1 MKIKVLLIC
10 LLFFMSLG
18 NTRSYAQPLE
28 CPNPKDLL
36 EVPVEEVNQVID
48 SLKVFVP
55 TLYEVGEFPEYYSK
69 WDLITV
75 KPFPLTVKNSEE
87 RDYYEMAKNFCG
99 KEVADRS
106 WLVRLHFPRVKAA
119 SASQGQIFLAKK
131 KNSGWFVWFKYH

>member
-1 MKIKVLLIC
+1 MKVSVLLIC
-10 LLFFMSLG
+10 LLLFSSLG
-18 NTRSYAQPLE
+18 STRSYAQPVE
-28 CPNPKDLL
+28 CPNAKDLL
-36 EVPVEEVNQVID
+36 DVPVEEVNQVIN
-48 SLKVFVP
+48 SLKVLVP

-69 WDLITV
+69 WELDTI
-75 KPFPLTVKNSEE
+75 KPFPLTLKNSDE

-131 KNSGWFVWFKYH
+131 KNNGWFVWFKYH

>member
-10 LLFFMSLG
+10 LLFFISLG
-18 NTRSYAQPLE
+18 STRSYAQPVE
-28 CPNPKDLL
+28 CPNAKDLVI
-36 EVPVEEVNQVID
+36 VPVEEVNQVID
-48 SLKVFVP
+48 SLKVLVP

-69 WDLITV
+69 WELVTI
-75 KPFPLTVKNSEE
+75 KPFPLTVKNSDE

-99 KEVADRS
+99 KKVADRS

>member
-10 LLFFMSLG
+10 LLFFISLG
-18 NTRSYAQPLE
+18 STRSYAQPVE
-28 CPNPKDLL
+28 CPNAKDLVI
-36 EVPVEEVNQVID
+36 VPVEEVNQVID
-48 SLKVFVP
+48 SLKVLVP

-69 WDLITV
+69 WELVTI
-75 KPFPLTVKNSEE
+75 KPFPLTVKNSDE

-99 KEVADRS
+99 KEVAERS